1 MIFRFVPLK
10 IKVFHITNRTYTI
23 LFNKFIDNYYNRY
36 NKNRVKQLGC
46 QRCCAEWLIRCAAIF
61 RVSGSSE
68 FVSSKRQLL
77 QLLEP
82 FEIEEVDC
90 SDSCISTPGLDHFQ
104 GVNTIKTLRLSY
116 CSWINDDS
124 LYKVAFHLKDCL
136 KAIEIVDCGC
146 ISGAGLLYLQNMTKL
161 REIVIRDLPTVM
173 PGERIIVIDSLK
185 TKFDKTCKITYPLE
199 RWLHSNE
206 YGKIFYQGR
215 PPLFTQV
222 SLACPTVGHG
232 HEWKLAFDGSCNPTK
247 AHGTAKACLFP
258 PLTFCNGHGEALS
271 MKNLSLTDANETAD
285 DLSLS
290 AVASDAVE
298 LPHCLNS
305 CPVGMANISIRKMY
319 EQNPKMYEQYIRKQE
334 PRPGE
339 DRPPSAH
346 FITPQQALKFCQ
358 NSLVPYEEREIVKYK
373 KIYYVGEDA
382 QKCSTLDSLNNYGND
397 DANGFYRIV
406 IADHIAYRYE
416 VIRLLG
422 RGSFGQVIKAF
433 DHRKRTFVALKII
446 RNQQPF
452 HRQVCSEV
460 NILSLL
466 CRMDEENKSNTVR
479 MIDHF
484 TFRNH
489 KCITFELLSI
499 SLYDV
504 LRLSKYRG
512 INLKIVRRFAFDI
525 LQCLD
530 FLKRYGIIHCDLKP
544 ENIVLRQSDRTG
556 VRVIDFGS
564 SCIKGSRLY
573 SYIQSR
579 FYRAPEVIL
588 GCIYSTPIDMWSF
601 GCILVELFTGNP
613 LFPGVDE
620 TDQMALIIEMLGV
633 PPPKLINGRR
643 GSIFFDP
650 DGLPKYCRNMNC
662 SHKSKERGPP
672 GSRSLRDVL
681 KRCDNGDFID
691 FVNKCLALDPEE
703 RMTPKAA
710 LKHSW
715 IRTKQSSSPSQ
726 QRKATVEPSDPKP
739 STDPSNVTKSTD
751 RRRNNNNNNGQEN
764 ADILLPIPS
773 GQQRCA
779 NGTAKN
785 NNLIT
790 FRENGIGNILAESAA
805 GPASGRLKLPF
816 L

>member
-1 MIFRFVPLK
+1 
-10 IKVFHITNRTYTI
+10 
-23 LFNKFIDNYYNRY
+23 RY

-136 KAIEIVDCGC
+136 KAIEIVDCGS

-199 RWLHSNE
+199 RWLNSNE
-206 YGKIFYQGR
+206 NSQ
-215 PPLFTQV
+215 
-222 SLACPTVGHG
+222 
-232 HEWKLAFDGSCNPTK
+232 LAFDGSCNPTK

-271 MKNLSLTDANETAD
+271 MKNLSLTDASETAD

-406 IADHIAYRYE
+406 KADHIAYRYE

-512 INLKIVRRFAFDI
+512 INLKVVRRFAFDI

-564 SCIKGSRLY
+564 SCVKGSRLY

-650 DGLPKYCRNMNC
+650 DGLPKYCRNMNS

-691 FVNKCLALDPEE
+691 FVSKCLALDPEE

-739 STDPSNVTKSTD
+739 STDQSNVTKFTD
-751 RRRNNNNNNGQEN
+751 RRRNNNNNGQEN

-779 NGTAKN
+779 NGIAKN

-790 FRENGIGNILAESAA
+790 FRENGIGNVLAESAA

>member
-1 MIFRFVPLK
+1 ME
-10 IKVFHITNRTYTI
+10 NS
-23 LFNKFIDNYYNRY
+23 
-36 NKNRVKQLGC
+36 Q
-46 QRCCAEWLIRCAAIF
+46 
-61 RVSGSSE
+61 
-68 FVSSKRQLL
+68 
-77 QLLEP
+77 
-82 FEIEEVDC
+82 
-90 SDSCISTPGLDHFQ
+90 
-104 GVNTIKTLRLSY
+104 
-116 CSWINDDS
+116 
-124 LYKVAFHLKDCL
+124 
-136 KAIEIVDCGC
+136 
-146 ISGAGLLYLQNMTKL
+146 
-161 REIVIRDLPTVM
+161 
-173 PGERIIVIDSLK
+173 
-185 TKFDKTCKITYPLE
+185 
-199 RWLHSNE
+199 
-206 YGKIFYQGR
+206 
-215 PPLFTQV
+215 
-222 SLACPTVGHG
+222 
-232 HEWKLAFDGSCNPTK
+232 LAFDGSCNPTK
-247 AHGTAKACLFP
+247 AHGTAKTCLFP
-258 PLTFCNGHGEALS
+258 PLTICNGHGEALS
-271 MKNLSLTDANETAD
+271 MKNLNMTDVSETAD

-290 AVASDAVE
+290 AIANDAVE

-305 CPVGMANISIRKMY
+305 CPVGMANISIRKLY

-334 PRPGE
+334 STRPGE

-358 NSLVPYEEREIVKYK
+358 NSLVPYEEREIAKYK
-373 KIYYVGEDA
+373 KIYYLGEDA

-406 IADHIAYRYE
+406 KADHIAYRYE

-422 RGSFGQVIKAF
+422 RGSFGQVVKAF
-433 DHRKRTFVALKII
+433 DHRMRIFVALKII

-466 CRMDEENKSNTVR
+466 SRMDEENKSNTVR

-512 INLKIVRRFAFDI
+512 INLKVVRRFAFDI

-588 GCIYSTPIDMWSF
+588 GCVYSTPIDMWSF

-620 TDQMALIIEMLGV
+620 KDQMALIIETLGV

-643 GSIFFDP
+643 GSIFFDQ
-650 DGLPKYCRNMNC
+650 DGLPKYCRNINC
-662 SHKSKERGPP
+662 SHKGKERGPP

-691 FVNKCLALDPEE
+691 FVSKCLALDPEE
-703 RMTPKAA
+703 RMTPRAA

-715 IRTKQSSSPSQ
+715 IRTKQSSSPLQ
-726 QRKATVEPSDPKP
+726 QRKATMEPSDPKP
-739 STDPSNVTKSTD
+739 STDQSNSNTKPTTG
-751 RRRNNNNNNGQEN
+751 RRRNNGQEN
-764 ADILLPIPS
+764 AEILLPIPS
-773 GQQRCA
+773 GQRCG
-779 NGTAKN
+779 NGIAKN
-785 NNLIT
+785 NTSVT
-790 FRENGIGNILAESAA
+790 FRENGIGNILAESTA

>member
-1 MIFRFVPLK
+1 ME
-10 IKVFHITNRTYTI
+10 NS
-23 LFNKFIDNYYNRY
+23 
-36 NKNRVKQLGC
+36 Q
-46 QRCCAEWLIRCAAIF
+46 
-61 RVSGSSE
+61 
-68 FVSSKRQLL
+68 
-77 QLLEP
+77 
-82 FEIEEVDC
+82 
-90 SDSCISTPGLDHFQ
+90 
-104 GVNTIKTLRLSY
+104 
-116 CSWINDDS
+116 
-124 LYKVAFHLKDCL
+124 
-136 KAIEIVDCGC
+136 
-146 ISGAGLLYLQNMTKL
+146 
-161 REIVIRDLPTVM
+161 
-173 PGERIIVIDSLK
+173 
-185 TKFDKTCKITYPLE
+185 
-199 RWLHSNE
+199 
-206 YGKIFYQGR
+206 
-215 PPLFTQV
+215 
-222 SLACPTVGHG
+222 
-232 HEWKLAFDGSCNPTK
+232 LAFDGSCNPTK

-271 MKNLSLTDANETAD
+271 MKNLSLTDASETAD

-406 IADHIAYRYE
+406 KADHIAYRYE

-512 INLKIVRRFAFDI
+512 INLKVVRRFAFDI

-564 SCIKGSRLY
+564 SCVKGSRL
-573 SYIQSR
+573 
-579 FYRAPEVIL
+579 
-588 GCIYSTPIDMWSF
+588 YSTPIDMWSF

-691 FVNKCLALDPEE
+691 FVSKCLALDPEE

-726 QRKATVEPSDPKP
+726 QRKAVVEPSDPKP
-739 STDPSNVTKSTD
+739 STDQN
-751 RRRNNNNNNGQEN
+751 
-764 ADILLPIPS
+764 ILLPIPS

-779 NGTAKN
+779 N
-785 NNLIT
+785 
-790 FRENGIGNILAESAA
+790 AESAA